1 MSPVRRSKN
10 RFNTPQVVA
19 NFTEHFLTPARV
31 IPESPRSQ
39 RLMTF
44 IINPSHGFNRLVR
57 KDTGLVAFETNIFTL
72 RTTYQFTK
80 FILARA
86 IIDYNTLNQRV
97 RAQFLYGWT
106 PNPGTASY
114 GGYNDDLNY
123 AFNAISS
130 SIVPGFRRNGR
141 TFFVKISYLFR
152 KSF

>member
-1 MSPVRRSKN
+1 
-10 RFNTPQVVA
+10 
-19 NFTEHFLTPARV
+19 
-31 IPESPRSQ
+31 
-39 RLMTF
+39 MTF
-44 IINPSHGFNRLVR
+44 IINPSHRFNRLVR
-57 KDTGLVAFETNIFTL
+57 KDTGLVAFETNIFAL

-80 FILARA
+80 SIFARA

-106 PNPGTASY
+106 PNPGTAFY